1 MRRPEP
7 IADIAPRPALPFEL
21 MDFGADG
28 EDLFLLRF
36 SAPPDVAELLPLLDG
51 QCRFRAGKPFVQCEM
66 SDGKAELIVFV
77 AAEIDIELL
86 NVFGFAVALHIAF
99 RGAKCTLHL

>member
-1 MRRPEP
+1 
-7 IADIAPRPALPFEL
+7 
-21 MDFGADG
+21 MDLVAYRQDF
-28 EDLFLLRF
+28 FFLRF
-36 SAPPDVAELLPLLDG
+36 ASSSDVPELLPLLDG
-51 QCRFRAGKPFVQCEM
+51 QGGFRAGKPFVQCEM